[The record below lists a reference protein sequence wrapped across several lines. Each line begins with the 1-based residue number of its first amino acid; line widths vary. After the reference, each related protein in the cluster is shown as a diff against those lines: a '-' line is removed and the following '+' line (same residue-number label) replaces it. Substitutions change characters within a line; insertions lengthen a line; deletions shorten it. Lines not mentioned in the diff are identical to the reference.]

1 MYVVPRQLV
10 NLEVFSAE
18 QNIDSKTEVPQ
29 GWLAT
34 TACCTCRWTFNCFE
48 NGLSFACV

>member
-18 QNIDSKTEVPQ
+18 QNIDSKTGKCHRDGWPQ
-29 GWLAT
+29 LHAVLVGGHSIALKM
-34 TACCTCRWTFNCFE
+34 
-48 NGLSFACV
+48 V